1 MSTVPTDVA
10 EMWAAAA
17 PPREKR
23 EWRWWWWGW
32 RNWPCKVRRCLK
44 FPRSKIARFFHTV
57 FPCDQPIAPSY
68 TSPIAPLLFS
78 SLLYSTFFLSSI
90 LLSLSFIYSTLS
102 FASIPLHLI
111 FECILPLVPQGEY
124 TLILARLGR
133 NFISPAARRL
143 VARLERTLGAFITAI
158 IGPSYSED
166 DHVMVET
173 RQ

>member
-1 MSTVPTDVA
+1 MVEVTKISENAWETCL
-10 EMWAAAA
+10 
-17 PPREKR
+17 
-23 EWRWWWWGW
+23 
-32 RNWPCKVRRCLK
+32 PCLPISANCSLLH
-44 FPRSKIARFFHTV
+44 FTYRS
-57 FPCDQPIAPSY
+57 
-68 TSPIAPLLFS
+68 S

-124 TLILARLGR
+124 TLILACLGR